1 MSKQTRQTVNVILAA
16 VALAMGVAV
25 VVLPIVDQNVA
36 TKSLID
42 MLGIAVVALGV
53 LTLNKIT
60 EKEKN
65 K

>member
-1 MSKQTRQTVNVILAA
+1 MCKQIKQIANVILAA

-36 TKSLID
+36 TNSLID